1 MNKEHKNK
9 KVSFLKMWWVELVI
23 LIALLVGAIHYSMG
37 TLLFVLGS
45 LLFGFYFGAL
55 FVARGIVMFLDL
67 EMQKLQRSRKDKKY
81 YYKNVTI
88 YSANTTIFLITKVY
102 NISIKENK

>member
-1 MNKEHKNK
+1 MNKEQKNK
-9 KVSFLKMWWVELVI
+9 KVSFLKTWWVELVI
-23 LIALLVGAIHYSMG
+23 LIALLVGAIYYSIG

-67 EMQKLQRSRKDKKY
+67 EMQKSQKSRKDKTYIKGY
-81 YYKNVTI
+81 MDALICVASSI
-88 YSANTTIFLITKVY
+88 LGARVCNTR
-102 NISIKENK
+102 

>member
-23 LIALLVGAIHYSMG
+23 LIALLVGAIHYSIG
-37 TLLFVLGS
+37 TLLFALGS

-55 FVARGIVMFLDL
+55 FVARGIVMLLDL

-81 YYKNVTI
+81 IKGYEDALVCVA
-88 YSANTTIFLITKVY
+88 SSLVGESVCNTR
-102 NISIKENK
+102 

>member
-23 LIALLVGAIHYSMG
+23 LIALLVGAIHYSIG

-81 YYKNVTI
+81 IKGYEDALVCVA
-88 YSANTTIFLITKVY
+88 SSMVGESVCNTR
-102 NISIKENK
+102 

>member
-23 LIALLVGAIHYSMG
+23 LIALLVVAIHYSIG

-81 YYKNVTI
+81 IKGYEDALVCVA
-88 YSANTTIFLITKVY
+88 SSLVGESVCNTR
-102 NISIKENK
+102 